1 MTVDIL
7 GTTYQIAIK
16 KFEDDEAFER
26 RSICGYCDG
35 LKKEIAICDMS
46 TYPGW
51 EHDSPRAVEISQ
63 KQTMRHEIVHAF
75 FYESGLAD
83 NSFAYDGAWAK
94 NEEMVDWFSWQ
105 GPKIYAAWSEI
116 NALDAVGLCAA
127 INETELAR
135 NIHQGMILFGGAGSG
150 SSAQPQK

>member
-16 KFEDDEAFER
+16 KFEDDEVFER

-51 EHDSPRAVEISQ
+51 EHDSPRTVEISQ

-116 NALDAVGLCAA
+116 NALDEPISVHIDGTGIA
-127 INETELAR
+127 IEADMMYFRNAR
-135 NIHQGMILFGGAGSG
+135 GDIV
-150 SSAQPQK
+150 SA